1 MSNYPTASEE
11 KQSLLLATSQSIQ
24 LPAYIEENDE
34 EPEVIDKSLIIHLIV
49 CSISVAFSLY
59 FYGKLI
65 LKCIMYL
72 NSNGAQVHHNT
83 ALGLLVG
90 SLGVAGVV
98 LGLFLHAVS
107 QTLRLTEN
115 KHRYVQVASV

>member
-83 ALGLLVG
+83 ALG
-90 SLGVAGVV
+90 VAGVV